1 MASRPPPRFVVRPHD
16 EASLR
21 RRRLGLGVAWLVSL
35 LLTGAI
41 VGTLAWRTT
50 PAAVD
55 HREAKQLARQ
65 NDTLK
70 QQIANLQRAQ
80 QVTQIATKSLRGTLA
95 EREEEINGL
104 RADLGFYSRL
114 VGGNAQREGLKVQ
127 EVQLRPVHGSHAWNL
142 ALSLTQNAKRGS
154 DVSGTVKLSVEGVR
168 GDKVVAL
175 DWSSLGDAAQKDGLP
190 FRFRYFQQLHATFM
204 LPADFKPT
212 RLRIHVQPEG
222 DDAVDRA
229 VAWNDALS
237 GNLTTIEGGN

>member
-16 EASLR
+16 EASQR
-21 RRRLGLGVAWLVSL
+21 RRRLWLGVAWLASL
-35 LLTGAI
+35 LATALI

-55 HREAKQLARQ
+55 RREARQLAAQ
-65 NDTLK
+65 NDALK
-70 QQIANLQRAQ
+70 QQVANLQRAQ
-80 QVTQIATKSLRGTLA
+80 QVTEIATRSLRGTLA

-127 EVQLRPVHGSHAWNL
+127 EVQLRPVSGSRAWNL

-154 DVSGTVKLSVEGVR
+154 DVSGAVTLRVEGVR

-175 DWSSLGDAAQKDGLP
+175 DWPQLGDAAQKDGLP

-212 RLRIHVQPEG
+212 RLRIHVQSG
-222 DDAVDRA
+222 DDDGVDRT
-229 VAWNDALS
+229 VAWSDALS

>member
-16 EASLR
+16 EASQR
-21 RRRLGLGVAWLVSL
+21 RRRLWLGAAWLASL
-35 LLTGAI
+35 LLTALM
-41 VGTLAWRTT
+41 VGMLAWRTT

-55 HREAKQLARQ
+55 RREAKQLAAE
-65 NDTLK
+65 NESLK
-70 QQIANLQRAQ
+70 QQVANLRRAQ
-80 QVTQIATKSLRGTLA
+80 QVTDIATRSLRGTLA

-127 EVQLRPVHGSHAWNL
+127 EVQLRPVGGSHAWNL

-154 DVSGTVKLSVEGVR
+154 DVSGTVTLSVEGVR
-168 GDKVVAL
+168 ADKVVAL
-175 DWSSLGDAAQKDGLP
+175 DWSALGDAAQKDGLP

-212 RLRIHVQPEG
+212 RLRIHVRSE
-222 DDAVDRA
+222 DDDGVDRT
-229 VAWNDALS
+229 VAWSDALS
-237 GNLTTIEGGN
+237 GNLTTIEGGH

>member
-21 RRRLGLGVAWLVSL
+21 RRRLWLGVAWLASL
-35 LLTGAI
+35 LVTGAV
-41 VGTLAWRTT
+41 VGLLAWRTT

-55 HREAKQLARQ
+55 HREAKKLAAE
-65 NDTLK
+65 NDQLK
-70 QQIANLQRAQ
+70 QQIANLKRAQ
-80 QVTQIATKSLRGTLA
+80 QVTEIATKSLRGTLT
-95 EREEEINGL
+95 ERDEEINGL

-127 EVQLRPVHGSHAWNL
+127 EVQLRPVNGSHAWNL

-154 DVSGTVKLSVEGVR
+154 DVSGAVTLSVEGVR

-175 DWSSLGDAAQKDGLP
+175 GWTQLGDAAQQDGLS

-204 LPADFKPT
+204 LPGDFKPT
-212 RLRIHVQPEG
+212 RLRIHVKPEDG
-222 DDAVDRA
+222 DAVDRT

>member
-21 RRRLGLGVAWLVSL
+21 RRRLWLGIAWLTSL
-35 LLTGAI
+35 LLTGAV

-50 PAAVD
+50 PAAID
-55 HREAKQLARQ
+55 HRATKKLSAENEQ
-65 NDTLK
+65 LK
-70 QQIANLQRAQ
+70 QQIANLKREQ
-80 QVTQIATKSLRGTLA
+80 QVTEIATRSLRGTLT
-95 EREEEINGL
+95 ERDEEINGL

-127 EVQLRPVHGSHAWNL
+127 EVQLRPVNGSRAWNL

-154 DVSGTVKLSVEGVR
+154 DVSGSVTISAEGVR

-175 DWSSLGDAAQKDGLP
+175 DWSQLGDAAQKDGLP

-212 RLRIHVQPEG
+212 RLRIRVQPDG
-222 DDAVDRA
+222 GGAVERA
-229 VAWNDALS
+229 VAWTDALS
-237 GNLTTIEGGN
+237 GNLTTTEGGN

>member
-16 EASLR
+16 EASQR
-21 RRRLGLGVAWLVSL
+21 RRRLWLGAAWLASL
-35 LLTGAI
+35 LLTALV

-55 HREAKQLARQ
+55 GREARQLAAQ
-65 NDTLK
+65 NDALR
-70 QQIANLQRAQ
+70 QQVANLRRAQ
-80 QVTQIATKSLRGTLA
+80 QVTGIATKSLRGTLA
-95 EREEEINGL
+95 EREEEISGL

-127 EVQLRPVHGSHAWNL
+127 EVQLRPVPGAHAWNL

-154 DVSGTVKLSVEGVR
+154 DVSGTVTLGVEGVR

-175 DWSSLGDAAQKDGLP
+175 DWPQLGDAAQKDGLP

-212 RLRIHVQPEG
+212 RLRIHVRAEG
-222 DDAVDRA
+222 EDGVDRT
-229 VAWNDALS
+229 VAWSDALS

>member
-16 EASLR
+16 EGHLR
-21 RRRLGLGVAWLVSL
+21 TRRLWLGTAWLGSV
-35 LLTGAI
+35 LLTALV
-41 VGTLAWRTT
+41 VGMLAWRTT

-55 HREAKQLARQ
+55 HRDARRLAAQNEALRQ
-65 NDTLK
+65 
-70 QQIANLQRAQ
+70 QVANLQRAQ
-80 QVTQIATKSLRGTLA
+80 QVTEIATRSLRGTLA

-127 EVQLRPVHGSHAWNL
+127 EVQLRPVSGSHAWNL
-142 ALSLTQNAKRGS
+142 ALSLTQNAKRGAN
-154 DVSGTVKLSVEGVR
+154 VSGAVTLSVEGVR
-168 GDKVVAL
+168 GNKVVAL
-175 DWSSLGDAAQKDGLP
+175 NWAALGDTAQQGGVP
-190 FRFRYFQQLHATFM
+190 FQFRYFQQLHATFM

-222 DDAVDRA
+222 DDAIDRA
-229 VAWNDALS
+229 VAWSDALS

>member
-16 EASLR
+16 EASQR
-21 RRRLGLGVAWLVSL
+21 RRRLWLGAAWLASL
-35 LLTGAI
+35 LLTGAV
-41 VGTLAWRTT
+41 VGVLAWRTT

-55 HREAKQLARQ
+55 HREARQLASQ
-65 NDTLK
+65 NEQLK
-70 QQIANLQRAQ
+70 QQLANLQRAQ
-80 QVTQIATKSLRGTLA
+80 QVTAIATKSLRGTLA

-127 EVQLRPVHGSHAWNL
+127 EVQLRPVTGSHAWNL

-154 DVSGTVKLSVEGVR
+154 DVSGFVTLSVEGVR

-175 DWSSLGDAAQKDGLP
+175 DWSALGDAAQHDGLS

-212 RLRIHVQPEG
+212 RLRIHVKPEG

-229 VAWNDALS
+229 VAWTDALS